1 MTAKT
6 EHYGKAG
13 EVIAAYRFLM
23 NRWNVYVPL
32 QTGKRDLVVEE
43 SRNRGKYFGVQVKST
58 SKAALE
64 TDRKQNRYRFSFKR
78 SESEIYD
85 QDVVQIFAMV
95 ALDKKLVYFV
105 MNRGVVHFN
114 VNEDRFNKQLEHNS
128 FVDTIK
134 RL

>member
-6 EHYGKAG
+6 EHHGKAG

-43 SRNRGKYFGVQVKST
+43 NKNRGKYFGVQVKST
-58 SKAALE
+58 SKAVVE
-64 TDRKQNRYRFSFKR
+64 TDRKQNRYRFNFKR
-78 SESEIYD
+78 SKSEIYD

-105 MNRGVVHFN
+105 MNNGQVSFN
-114 VNEDRFNKQLEHNS
+114 VHEDRFNKQLEHNS